1 MNDNYDY
8 VDCFEEKINNPS
20 VDISKV
26 MLAFFESSPKWVELL
41 FKIRNKIVSHFG
53 LKNEV
58 LDIDKIILP
67 FKIGDKVGFFK
78 VFEVYDNEV
87 VVGEDDAHLDFRV
100 SILLNKYKDNLLS
113 VKTMVNFNNTFGKL
127 YFFLIRP
134 FHIIIVRTIIR
145 NMKRKLEIARKLQI

>member
-8 VDCFEEKINNPS
+8 IDCFEEKINSTS

-26 MLAFFESSPKWVELL
+26 MLAFFKASPKWVDIL
-41 FKIRNKIVSHFG
+41 FKIRNKIVSLFG

-67 FKIGDKVGFFK
+67 FKVGDKVGFFK
-78 VFEVYDNEV
+78 VFEAYDNEI

-100 SILLNKYKDNLLS
+100 SILLDKKKGNLLS

-145 NMKRKLEIARKLQI
+145 NMKRKLEIARKFQI